1 MEKSVDVLAYLQDKG
16 VLIKGRHGDEV
27 NVPCFYHGED
37 SAKRGRLYINISNDE
52 SLAGLHKCHKC
63 DERGNLVTLMRYFGD
78 ELYAK
83 DDDAS
88 NPAKVNAVFED
99 ACTYFQRN
107 LEPEHFK
114 WLKTERGLTAE
125 TIQRHRIGWADGN
138 LYPYLRDKG
147 HKVKDIIATG
157 LVKLGDAKKFD
168 DPLKEDEFV
177 LESTGNP
184 RDFLRNEITIPYI
197 VSGNVVQI
205 RGKQIGGKYRTPA
218 GQKARLFNSD
228 STWNADEVVLC
239 EGEFDALVAEQ
250 MGYRAVGLPGA
261 QSWQDSWLGYLDQA
275 RRVYIVFDND
285 KTGEAAAI
293 KMRDRLGDATAR
305 IVKMPENGLPPGEND
320 ISEMF
325 GKQKH
330 TKEEFDALIRQVRSG
345 MLISVHEA
353 FDEWSKVQNEEGFKL
368 GMEQLDFLLKPGIF
382 PGSVM
387 VPLAKTNTGKTLA
400 MLNLFQS
407 AVMANP
413 DPRFLFCS
421 LEQTRGEWFER
432 ARRIYSFHNPQ
443 IPLSEVDRATLDFWA
458 NHIMLTDRNRMTK
471 DDLIM
476 AIEDYEYE
484 MGTIPQFVAID
495 YLGYFARSS
504 AGASPYERMTNAIM
518 DLKEVAKEK
527 RVIICAPGQFSR
539 GVEFGVEPDL
549 DKARESGAIEETADF
564 AFGLWNEDTRKG
576 VEPSD
581 RKGVL
586 NWRILKSR
594 QGGKGHKV
602 EVQFGYC
609 TLAMLPVVDPRS
621 VFLRDELEYSAQGE
635 EWDQAMM
642 RHKSGRKT
650 GRAPG
655 ND

>member
-1 MEKSVDVLAYLQDKG
+1 MSEQVDVLAYLQDKG
-16 VLIKGRHGDEV
+16 VYIKGRHGDEV

-37 SAKRGRLYINISNDE
+37 SNKRGRLYINISNDD

-63 DERGNLVTLMRYFGD
+63 DARGNLVTLMRHFGD
-78 ELYAK
+78 ELHSK
-83 DDDAS
+83 DDTT
-88 NPAKVNAVFED
+88 NPARINDVFED
-99 ACTYFQRN
+99 ACAYYQSN
-107 LEPEHFK
+107 LDLDHYK
-114 WLKTERGLTAE
+114 WLKEERGLTTD
-125 TIQRHRIGWADGN
+125 TIRRHRLGWADGG
-138 LYPYLRDKG
+138 LYDHLKGKG
-147 HKVKDIIATG
+147 HSIKDMLASG
-157 LVKLGDAKKFD
+157 LIKLGEKSKFSE
-168 DPLKEDEFV
+168 PLKEDEFV
-177 LESTGNP
+177 LESTGSP
-184 RDFLRNEITIPYI
+184 RDFLFNEIAIPYI

-205 RGKQIGGKYRTPA
+205 RGKQIGGKYRTPP

-228 STWNADEVVLC
+228 STWGADELIMC

-261 QSWQDSWLGYLDQA
+261 SSWQDSWMGYLDQA
-275 RRVYIVFDND
+275 RRVYIIFDND
-285 KTGEAAAI
+285 KVGQDAAE
-293 KMRDRLGDATAR
+293 KMRERLGETTAR
-305 IVKMPENGLPPGEND
+305 IVQMPENGLPPGEND
-320 ISEMF
+320 ISEQF
-325 GKQKH
+325 GKQGG
-330 TKEEFDALIRQVRSG
+330 TKDEFDSLIRKVRSG
-345 MLISVHEA
+345 MLVSVFEA
-353 FDEWSKVQNEEGFKL
+353 FEEWNQVQNEDGFKL
-368 GMEQLDFLLKPGIF
+368 GIEQLDHLLRPGIF

-407 AVMANP
+407 AAMANP
-413 DPRFLFCS
+413 DPKFLFCS
-421 LEQTRGEWFER
+421 LEQTRGEYFER
-432 ARRIYSFHNPQ
+432 ARRIYSFNNPH
-443 IPLSEVDRATLDFWA
+443 IPLSEIDQATLSFWSQY
-458 NHIMLTDRNRMTK
+458 IMLTDRNRMTK
-471 DDLIM
+471 DDLIL

-484 MGTIPQFVAID
+484 MGTVPQFVAID

-527 RVIICAPGQFSR
+527 RIIICAPGQFSR

-602 EVQFGYC
+602 EMQFGYC
-609 TLAMLPVVDPRS
+609 TLAMLPVIDPFSR
-621 VFLRDELEYSAQGE
+621 FLREELEYSAQGE
-635 EWDQAMM
+635 TWDQAMM
-642 RHKSGRKT
+642 RHKTGITT
-650 GRAPG
+650 GRAPEA
-655 ND
+655 D